1 MWKLRWKTMRAELH
15 CDGNV
20 ERIELPES
28 SLYGISVVSPDGRIH
43 IEAVNIENLDSDY
56 LDEADTVLQKIERI
70 MPDGLAVCIFCWSV
84 PELAF
89 ISDMMAMYPGMKY
102 IEVHKGTFAVELI
115 C

>member
-15 CDGNV
+15 FEGEV

-28 SLYGISVVSPDGRIH
+28 CLYGVSVISPDERIH

-56 LDEADTVLQKIERI
+56 LDDAGTVFHKVERV
-70 MPDGLAVCIFCWSV
+70 MPDGIIVRILCWSL
-84 PELAF
+84 PELGF
-89 ISDMMAMYPGMKY
+89 IPDMMEMYRGMKY
-102 IEVHKGTFAVELI
+102 IEVQKGTLAVELI